1 MFFLSRLVGK
11 RAARKHDGLQGKN
24 ASFIEILKK
33 NEHIQKVMSFQS
45 LLASLALSFS

>member
-24 ASFIEILKK
+24 ASFIVILKK
-33 NEHIQKVMSFQS
+33 KHIQKVMSFQS